1 MITARQATCMSA
13 VLLLALG
20 CSHGEPFAAEDH
32 TPDEF
37 LATGEPARLTF
48 GDAVGEPGWLPDGRA
63 IVYAGGALTGVPP
76 DRCLLVIPATGGS
89 ILSEVCNAAALAD
102 IVDTW
107 AYPAASGDRL
117 AFYYQNSARGVAPTV
132 AGIYVAPLAAPV
144 VSAPVRSIPF
154 VAPDGVFYIAASHVT
169 WLGNELLFIGY
180 SEQTVQPC
188 PPPCDPIRVEYPL
201 ALLRGPAEPGAT
213 FSAVPGIAF
222 PTSAVAGATGDE
234 IYFTL
239 ANDSRI
245 YHRVLS
251 TGAQSVIRDFAGDGI
266 VRDLSYASGRLAAVV
281 GGKVKVWLE
290 PAGPLQ
296 SPDEGGHLHVLD
308 LAAGSQQRLTGND
321 RWFRHPAWSP
331 AGTALVGEGHA
342 VTIDQDPD
350 SPPDLPVLDTA
361 VTPRGDLWVYRAP

>member
-1 MITARQATCMSA
+1 MTIRGRGALEGLTM
-13 VLLLALG
+13 LLVLG
-20 CSHGEPFAAEDH
+20 CSHGEPFAVAEH
-32 TPDEF
+32 TPDGPY
-37 LATGEPARLTF
+37 AAGEPARLTF
-48 GDAVGEPGWLPDGRA
+48 GDAVGEPAWLPDGSA

-89 ILSEVCNAAALAD
+89 ITSEVCNAAPLAD
-102 IVDTW
+102 IVDSW

-117 AFYYQNSARGVAPTV
+117 AFYYQNSVRGIAPTV

-144 VSAPVRSIPF
+144 VLAPVRSIPF
-154 VAPDGVFYIAASHVT
+154 TAPEGMFYIAASHLT

-180 SEQTVQPC
+180 SEQTVMPC
-188 PPPCDPIRVEYPL
+188 PLCDPIRVEYPL

-213 FSAVPGIAF
+213 FTAVPGIAF
-222 PTSAVAGATGDE
+222 PTSAVPGATADE

-251 TGAQSVIRDFAGDGI
+251 TGAQNVVHDFAGDGI
-266 VRDLSYASGRLAAVV
+266 VRDLSYAAGRLAAVV

-308 LAAGSQQRLTGND
+308 LATGSQRRLTGDD
-321 RWFRHPAWSP
+321 RWFRLPAWSP

-342 VTIDQDPD
+342 VNIDQDPD
-350 SPPDLPVLDTA
+350 SPPELPVLDTT
-361 VTPRGDLWVYRAP
+361 VTPRGDLWIYGTP